1 MSRPLI
7 ITDCDEVL
15 LHMMVP
21 FRAWLE
27 EAHGILFTFG
37 SPFEE
42 AFRHK
47 ESSDPVERSMLWPLL
62 GAFFD
67 TEMHR
72 QHPVDG
78 VHRALADLAV
88 VADIAVLTNLED
100 HRQEA
105 RRRQLAAHGIDLPVH
120 CNRGGKGP
128 AAARLVAYY
137 RPSVTLFIDDLE
149 TNHASVAEVLPQAW
163 RLHMV
168 AEPELAP
175 FIATTPDA
183 HARIDHWDA
192 AAGWIADRI
201 ADAAPAP
208 ALSQVPAAS

>member
-1 MSRPLI
+1 MARPLI

-21 FRAWLE
+21 FRSWLD
-27 EAHGILFTFG
+27 EAHGIHFSFG

-47 ESSDPVERSMLWPLL
+47 DSRDPIERSTVWSLL

-72 QHPVDG
+72 QYPIDG
-78 VHRALADLAV
+78 ALQAMTRLGEVANV
-88 VADIAVLTNLED
+88 VVLTNLED
-100 HRQEA
+100 HRRDA
-105 RRRQLAAHGIDLPVH
+105 RSEQLAAYGLHAPVYT
-120 CNRGGKGP
+120 NRGGKGP
-128 AAARLVAYY
+128 AAARIVAQY

-149 TNHASVAEVLPQAW
+149 HNHASVAEHVPQIW

-168 AEPELAP
+168 GEAELSP
-175 FIATTPDA
+175 FIATAPHA
-183 HARIDHWDA
+183 HTRIDGWVEAEGWLA
-192 AAGWIADRI
+192 ARI
-201 ADAAPAP
+201 AD
-208 ALSQVPAAS
+208 VG